1 MKLPTKPTTPIREVI
16 EINYKIRRREDENGN
31 TEEYPIEEIRNM
43 KVLCEDGSIWIK
55 DCITIE
61 NEWTCIA
68 FFCKEKSEYVF
79 DGKILKQDYRF
90 IDKSH
95 LDK

>member
-1 MKLPTKPTTPIREVI
+1 MKLPTKPTTEFKQVI
-16 EINYKIRRREDENGN
+16 EITYKTRQKTDENGN
-31 TEEYPIEEIRNM
+31 TVVYPIDEIEKM

-55 DCITIE
+55 DCLRE
-61 NEWTCIA
+61 GDEWFCIA

>member
-1 MKLPTKPTTPIREVI
+1 MKLPKKPTTPIKEVL
-16 EINYKIRRREDENGN
+16 EINYKIRRRTDDDGN
-31 TEEYPIEEIRNM
+31 TEEFPIEEIRDM

-55 DCITIE
+55 DCLTEID
-61 NEWTCIA
+61 EWTCIA
-68 FFCKEKSEYVF
+68 FFCQEKNEYIF